1 MFRSQASEEDDSMPA
16 SLRMML
22 MSVVIVGWNH
32 VVPHRA
38 EADEPVFELRTYT
51 CEEGRLEAL
60 HARFRDHTMELFEK
74 HGITNLAYW
83 TPTDAETSKT
93 TLIYLIRH
101 DSREAAARSWQAFR
115 EDPEWQRVRAASE
128 EDGRIL
134 ARAPESLSLSAA
146 DYSPE
151 IGTADP
157 DKVYEVRVYTAAE
170 GKLDDLHAR
179 FREHTDEIFKNHG
192 MIAYAYWRPLEAPAS
207 ENQLVYIL
215 AHASREAANDSWQAF
230 ARDPEWQEARAASEL
245 NGKLVERVGRT
256 YMTVTD
262 FSPE

>member
-1 MFRSQASEEDDSMPA
+1 MPVPLRVLLLTAVISGWTSLAPHPAQADD
-16 SLRMML
+16 
-22 MSVVIVGWNH
+22 
-32 VVPHRA
+32 
-38 EADEPVFELRTYT
+38 PVYELRTYT

-60 HARFRDHTMELFEK
+60 HARFRDHTMTLFEK

-101 DSREAAARSWQAFR
+101 ESREAAARSWQAFR
-115 EDPEWQRVRAASE
+115 DDPEWQRVRAASE
-128 EDGRIL
+128 EDGKIL
-134 ARAPESLSLSAA
+134 ARAPESLYLSAT

-157 DKVYEVRVYTAAE
+157 EKVYELRIYTAAD

-179 FREHTDEIFKNHG
+179 FRDHTDGIFKNHG
-192 MIAYAYWRPLEAPAS
+192 MIAYAYWRPLDEPAS

-215 AHASREAANDSWQAF
+215 AHDSREAANESWQAF
-230 ARDPEWQEARAASEL
+230 SRDPEWQAAREASEV
-245 NGKLVERVGRT
+245 NGKLVNRVART
-256 YMTVTD
+256 YMTVTE